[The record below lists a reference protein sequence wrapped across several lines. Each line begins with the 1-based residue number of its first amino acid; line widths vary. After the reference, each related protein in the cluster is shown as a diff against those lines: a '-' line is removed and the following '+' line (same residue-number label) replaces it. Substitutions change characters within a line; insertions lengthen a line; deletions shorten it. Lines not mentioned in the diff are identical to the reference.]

1 MPTHRTTPRL
11 LALSLLTCLVGL
23 ATATHAAEPAPS
35 LTLSPA
41 QVAALGVRS
50 QAVDSAAGSGNR
62 YPATVVLPAAQQRLV
77 AAPLPALVTA
87 LPVSVGDSV
96 RAGQVVAVLHSAQAG
111 ELQRD
116 QLSSASQASL
126 ARSNLARDEALF
138 AEGLIPLARL
148 EASRAQASQAQA
160 LADERRRTLAASGA
174 PANGTITLTA
184 PMAGVVLERP
194 AVVGQR
200 VDASTPLLRLG
211 TLSPLW
217 LELQVPAEAA
227 AQLRRGDAVALPGQ
241 AASGRV
247 IAIAAMVEP
256 GSQNVLVRAEL
267 KQPPPQLRV
276 GQLLQAQ
283 VQAQGQV
290 QVQAQGQV
298 QVQVQGQVNGSDA
311 LALPEAALLAEG
323 AQRQVFVEAAPG
335 RYTLQPVTLV
345 SASAGQALVRGLA
358 PGNRVVVQGMAAL
371 KAALV
376 AAPAAATPAPPSATP
391 SAPPSAKPAAT
402 PAAKPAAS
410 TAAKP

>member
-1 MPTHRTTPRL
+1 MPTHRTPPRL

-23 ATATHAAEPAPS
+23 ATATHAAEPTPS

-41 QVAALGVRS
+41 QVAALGLRS
-50 QAVDSAAGSGNR
+50 QAVDSAAGSGSR

-96 RAGQVVAVLHSAQAG
+96 RAGQVLAVLHSAQAG
-111 ELQRD
+111 ELQRE

-126 ARSNLARDEALF
+126 ARSSLARDEALY

-160 LADERRRTLAASGA
+160 LADERRRTLASSGA
-174 PANGTITLTA
+174 PANGVIRLTA

-194 AVVGQR
+194 TVVGQR

-283 VQAQGQV
+283 VQGQV
-290 QVQAQGQV
+290 S
-298 QVQVQGQVNGSDA
+298 GSDA

-323 AQRQVFVEAAPG
+323 AQRQVFVETAPG
-335 RYTLQPVTLV
+335 HYRLQPVTLV

-358 PGNRVVVQGMAAL
+358 PGHRVVVQGMAAL

-376 AAPAAATPAPPSATP
+376 AAPETAASPTSATTPATTPGTTQAT
-391 SAPPSAKPAAT
+391 T
-402 PAAKPAAS
+402 PAKPAAS